1 MAVDYFP
8 VADDITGRSVTLP
21 PGLFVLNRANRKFV
35 YGQRKRIGSS
45 RIIFLI
51 AAIILVICAAI
62 VISTSGT
69 AGQLRQIEDT
79 GTKVGGIVTDGHSV
93 RGSRGSVSYYITY
106 RYNVDGVS
114 YDQQQRV
121 GSSTYNGL
129 YIGDE
134 VTVRYLPDS
143 PSVSA
148 LSGDNVDNTILAEN
162 DVMALVAII
171 VGGIFIAALLWT
183 DRRNR
188 ALSHRGQLLPGEIIS
203 ATGRRGSKGAFNVT
217 LHYRFR
223 TPSGEISEKKSTA
236 NRPDLRKMPLPP
248 PGTPVLVLYVHDR
261 FLRLM

>member
-1 MAVDYFP
+1 MSVEYFP
-8 VADDITGRSVTLP
+8 VADDITGRSLTLP

-45 RIIFLI
+45 WIIFLI
-51 AAIILVICAAI
+51 VAIILVICAAI

-69 AGQLRQIEDT
+69 AGQLRQIEEA
-79 GTKVGGIVTDGHSV
+79 GIKAGGVVTDGRSI
-93 RGSRGSVSYYITY
+93 RGRSTSYYITY

-114 YDQQQRV
+114 YDQEQRV
-121 GSSTYNGL
+121 SSSTYNGL

-143 PSVSA
+143 PAVSA
-148 LSGDNVDNTILAEN
+148 LSGDDLDNTILAEN

-171 VGGIFIAALLWT
+171 VGGIFIVALLWI
-183 DRRNR
+183 DHRNR
-188 ALSHRGQLLPGEIIS
+188 VLSHRGQLLPGEIIN
-203 ATGRRGSKGAFNVT
+203 ATGRRGSKGAYTVT

-248 PGTPVLVLYVHDR
+248 PGTPVLVLYVHDKS
-261 FLRLM
+261 LRLM